1 MRRHI
6 KSLPLQSQQMVFIF
20 RFFRQPFPIYVKTSV
35 NHRAVKYNDGPTKE
49 MKAFENYQRPFA
61 KSFVPVLQHYH
72 LKGQM

>member
-1 MRRHI
+1 
-6 KSLPLQSQQMVFIF
+6 MVFIF
-20 RFFRQPFPIYVKTSV
+20 RLFRQPFPIYVKTSV

-61 KSFVPVLQHYH
+61 KSFVPMLQHYH